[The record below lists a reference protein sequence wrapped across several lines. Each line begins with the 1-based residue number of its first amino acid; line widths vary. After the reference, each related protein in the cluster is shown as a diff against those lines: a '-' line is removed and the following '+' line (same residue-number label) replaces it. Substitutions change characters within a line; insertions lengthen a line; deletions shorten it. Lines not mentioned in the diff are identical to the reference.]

1 MRAPYL
7 FLLAL
12 TALTSSGA
20 GPAGLNAPVKKFRL
34 PAFNEEGFRSSLL
47 QGDEATMVSPSQI
60 DIKQMHFTLYAGDE
74 RGSVDTKLD
83 APVATVRILEQ
94 NQILVEGAGSVHLA
108 RADLTAS
115 GEDWSYRHSEK
126 RLVMRKNVH
135 LVIRAQ
141 LGDILK

>member
-1 MRAPYL
+1 MRLPCFL
-7 FLLAL
+7 FWVLA
-12 TALTSSGA
+12 ALTSSGA

-34 PAFNEEGFRSSLL
+34 PAFNDEGFRSSLL
-47 QGDEATMVSPSQI
+47 QGDEATMVSTSQI
-60 DIKQMHFTLYAGDE
+60 DIKEMQFTLFAGDE
-74 RGSVDTKLD
+74 KGSVDTKLE
-83 APVATVRILEQ
+83 APVATVLILDQ

-108 RADLTAS
+108 RNDLSAS

-126 RLVMRKNVH
+126 RLIIRKNVH